1 MTCPW
6 PPPRLRTPISS
17 SSPDAPADDRHGP
30 EPATAAMAGTAPDH
44 PPDHPPGRESGTH
57 RAALLLAQRRVRA
70 VHLRAAARAA
80 AAHRVDHR
88 QGVPAW
94 YARRGADDLRTVDHR
109 VRGDR
114 RRLREPR
121 REASDAAPRRRAEAD
136 QDHPAAGQRIP
147 VRSCLLYTSDA
158 ADDLLCVD

>member
-17 SSPDAPADDRHGP
+17 SSPEAPADDRHGP

-94 YARRGADDLRTVDHR
+94 YA
-109 VRGDR
+109 
-114 RRLREPR
+114 
-121 REASDAAPRRRAEAD
+121 
-136 QDHPAAGQRIP
+136 
-147 VRSCLLYTSDA
+147 CLLYTSDA
-158 ADDLLCVD
+158 ADDLLCVDLGGRRIIKKK